1 VIQTPSLGDNS
12 GHSQEY
18 AGGLPDCV
26 LAGIESEG
34 PSFPEIES
42 ILLHNW
48 LVVTRGIVEML
59 YLDFT
64 CNNQ

>member
-1 VIQTPSLGDNS
+1 MR
-12 GHSQEY
+12 
-18 AGGLPDCV
+18 
-26 LAGIESEG
+26 ESEG

-64 CNNQ
+64 CNNK

>member
-1 VIQTPSLGDNS
+1 MLEAYRTV
-12 GHSQEY
+12 SQQRSWAEP
-18 AGGLPDCV
+18 LV
-26 LAGIESEG
+26 RESEG